1 MCVKDTYQCIILL
14 VWMIAWRLINAKPS
28 SNASV
33 IYIYIF
39 SGYKYTLISEWI
51 RLFGL
56 FRILNNLISGAEC
69 FILFTTISVFCE
81 IYTLLMG
88 VVAHAAIY

>member
-1 MCVKDTYQCIILL
+1 MHNIVGLDDGLAPDQCQAITQRICE
-14 VWMIAWRLINAKPS
+14 
-28 SNASV
+28 
-33 IYIYIF
+33 IYIF

-69 FILFTTISVFCE
+69 FILLATISVFCE
-81 IYTLLMG
+81 IYTLLMR
-88 VVAHAAIY
+88 VVAHAAIH